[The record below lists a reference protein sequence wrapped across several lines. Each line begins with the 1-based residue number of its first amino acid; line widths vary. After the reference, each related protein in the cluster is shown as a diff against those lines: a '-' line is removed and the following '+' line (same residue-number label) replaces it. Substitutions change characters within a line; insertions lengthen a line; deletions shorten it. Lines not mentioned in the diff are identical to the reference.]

1 MIIYYFIKLLFYK
14 MVKSDQFIIEFM
26 NQKMHCQNYEIDLGA
41 HQSHIQILIFYD
53 KSLQPD
59 GVDL

>member
-1 MIIYYFIKLLFYK
+1 MIK
-14 MVKSDQFIIEFM
+14 FM

-59 GVDL
+59 GVDLRNFQPSR